1 MVQTLT
7 QLKAIGVQIS
17 MDDFGTGYSSLSYL
31 KRFPFDNLKIDKA
44 FIKDIPDDQGDVTLV
59 LTIIAMA
66 HNFKLK
72 VIAEGVETQAQMD
85 FLKLKKCNVIQGYF
99 FSRPLPAHELEKLLR
114 KD

>member
-1 MVQTLT
+1 
-7 QLKAIGVQIS
+7 

-44 FIKDIPDDQGDVTLV
+44 FINDIPTDDGDVTLV

-72 VIAEGVETQAQMD
+72 VVAEGVETQAQMD
-85 FLKLKKCNVIQGYF
+85 FLAQKNCDEIQGYF
-99 FSRPLPAHELEKLLR
+99 FSRPVPAMEIEQLLR
-114 KD
+114 KSYL

>member
-1 MVQTLT
+1 
-7 QLKAIGVQIS
+7 

-44 FIKDIPDDQGDVTLV
+44 FINDIPLGEGDVTLV

-72 VIAEGVETQAQMD
+72 VVAEGVETQAQMD
-85 FLKLKKCNVIQGYF
+85 FLARNGCDEIQGYF
-99 FSRPLPAHELEKLLR
+99 FSRPLPALEVEQLL
-114 KD
+114 KKTN